1 MNIKKTLKMN
11 NMQLSK
17 LIELY
22 VIKKKKKQTVA

>member
-22 VIKKKKKQTVA
+22 VIKKKKKQTTA

>member
-22 VIKKKKKQTVA
+22 VIKKKKKQTIV